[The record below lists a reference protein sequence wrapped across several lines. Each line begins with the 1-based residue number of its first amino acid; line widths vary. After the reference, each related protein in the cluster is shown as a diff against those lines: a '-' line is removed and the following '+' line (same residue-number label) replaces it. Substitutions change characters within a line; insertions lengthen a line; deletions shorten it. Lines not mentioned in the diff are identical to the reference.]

1 MNKNIGK
8 KFLTIITVGLVV
20 IGISLFNIGKNKA
33 EVEDLEGKRSELGD
47 VSILLQSNKGMY
59 ETDEIKIDKD
69 NMTINSMA
77 KQGMNDFNLSKKNIE
92 AREVLEESS
101 RGTIDYKNSL
111 LEDEDRLASVY
122 VTSQLTSEDDY
133 ELFANIKLKYND
145 SDEIE
150 RYEIPLGD
158 RHNESQGVLY
168 SSVPISI
175 DKNNIYIATLVSYYS
190 LEGAEEMENED
201 YNAEYKGDYFNK
213 TVLNLYKV
221 NLYNKSAKQILSK
234 EYDGKGIH
242 IKPSVCFANNKKAY
256 FLVNEKDD
264 KDYKCSLFEFDVFT
278 KEINIIDLGIKKIY
292 NEDYIRN
299 FSVDEDKLLL
309 INMDDIK
316 KNNKSTRVGLRGTI
330 VDLRNSKVKYV
341 EDIKININYEEIL
354 QVRRLNGKIYFITLD
369 AGEKNS
375 EDIDYNSYYFTV
387 LDENTNELLYKGR
400 IKQKASYM
408 TQFGIVKRDE
418 L

>member
-20 IGISLFNIGKNKA
+20 IGISLFNIGKNKCK
-33 EVEDLEGKRSELGD
+33 VEDLQGKRSELGD

-92 AREVLEESS
+92 AREVLEASNTG
-101 RGTIDYKNSL
+101 RIDYINAL
-111 LEDEDRLASVY
+111 LEDKYRLASVE
-122 VTSQLTSEDDY
+122 VTNQFTSDDDY
-133 ELFANIKLKYND
+133 ELFTNIKLKYNN

-150 RYEIPLGD
+150 SYEIPLGD
-158 RHNESQGVLY
+158 RHDESQDVIY

-175 DKNNIYIATLVSYYS
+175 DKDNIYIATLVSYYS
-190 LEGAEEMENED
+190 LEDAEEMENED

-221 NLYNKSAKQILSK
+221 NLSNKSSKKILSK
-234 EYDGKGIH
+234 EYDGKDIH
-242 IKPSVCFANNKKAY
+242 IKPSVCFYNENKAY

-264 KDYKCSLFEFDVFT
+264 EGYKRSLFEFDVFT
-278 KEINIIDLGIKKIY
+278 KEINIIDLGIRE
-292 NEDYIRN
+292 NYIRN
-299 FSVDEDKLLL
+299 FSVDDDKLILL
-309 INMDDIK
+309 DIK
-316 KNNKSTRVGLRGTI
+316 KSNSESIRGTI
-330 VDLRNSKVKYV
+330 VDLKNSKVKHL
-341 EDIKININYEEIL
+341 EDININAHFEEIL
-354 QVRRLNGKIYFITLD
+354 QVRRLNGKIHLITFETGGKKSAD
-369 AGEKNS
+369 TG
-375 EDIDYNSYYFTV
+375 YNSYYLTV

-400 IKQKASYM
+400 IKQKSSYM
-408 TQFGIVKRDE
+408 NKFGIVKKDE

>member
-8 KFLTIITVGLVV
+8 KFLSVICIGFVL
-20 IGISLFNIGKNKA
+20 IGISLFNIGKNEA

-69 NMTINSMA
+69 AMTINSMA

-92 AREVLEESS
+92 GREVLEESS
-101 RGTIDYKNSL
+101 RGTIDYKNAL

-122 VTSQLTSEDDY
+122 VTSQFTSEDDY

-158 RHNESQGVLY
+158 RHDESQGVLY

-190 LEGAEEMENED
+190 LEDAEEMENED

-221 NLYNKSAKQILSK
+221 NLSNKNSKHILAK
-234 EYDGKGIH
+234 EYDGKDIH
-242 IKPSVCFANNKKAY
+242 IKPSVCFANDKKAY
-256 FLVNEKDD
+256 FLVNEKGDES
-264 KDYKCSLFEFDVFT
+264 YKRSLFEFDVFT
-278 KEINIIDLGIKKIY
+278 KEINIIDLGIKE
-292 NEDYIRN
+292 NYIRN
-299 FSVDEDKLLL
+299 FSVDDNKLIL
-309 INMDDIK
+309 IDIK
-316 KNNKSTRVGLRGTI
+316 KNNSESIRATI
-330 VDLRNSKVKYV
+330 VDLKNYKIKHL
-341 EDIKININYEEIL
+341 EDINININCEEIL

-369 AGEKNS
+369 TGGQNS
-375 EDIDYNSYYFTV
+375 EDTGYNSYYFTV

-400 IKQKASYM
+400 IKQKVSYM
-408 TQFGIVKRDE
+408 TQFGIVKKDE